1 MVLVDRLCAVYSR
14 YDFAQGWGHKTEA
27 GARPRYW
34 SDMGFDHARMWT
46 LADKCN
52 GENPQWVAQLD
63 VIAPVFEILPRF
75 QVDNP
80 SSENVWMVH
89 AWNQSASAGRLPL
102 RRRLAE
108 L

>member
-1 MVLVDRLCAVYSR
+1 
-14 YDFAQGWGHKTEA
+14 
-27 GARPRYW
+27 
-34 SDMGFDHARMWT
+34 MGFDHARMWT

-80 SSENVWMVH
+80 SSENLPGHKKIRTHKVSTP
-89 AWNQSASAGRLPL
+89 NSAVQNTAKYS
-102 RRRLAE
+102 
-108 L
+108 